1 MNDESMIYEQITRH
15 DTRDWNFVESIF
27 NKIVQSI
34 SRLNNLKQFTVT
46 RDLINETSDPLI
58 EVVHVLYQKQITLMD
73 PCSFFNMLHSS

>member
-1 MNDESMIYEQITRH
+1 MKHDIYEQITRH
-15 DTRDWNFVESIF
+15 DTQDWNFVEQIF

-34 SRLNNLKQFTVT
+34 SRLNNPRQFTVT

-73 PCSFFNMLHSS
+73 PCSFSSMLHSY